1 MKRKALAE
9 YYAHCAESFDE
20 KYQEPDLEEDAYAA
34 AEHIGEALE
43 NHVVLELGC
52 GSGFWTQ
59 HIAETAKSV
68 LATDI
73 NEVMLD
79 LAQDHDYPEGK
90 VKFSMADWHD
100 LPLPEGEKF
109 TACFAGGMWSHI
121 RRDEYDSVF
130 KSIRK
135 ALGSGGLL
143 VLIDDNVV
151 EDFTRP
157 TARTDSDGNT
167 YQIRELPD
175 GTRVEVIKNFPTDSY
190 LKKKFATI
198 ARDIRVSRNEFFWM
212 LTCVLK

>member
-1 MKRKALAE
+1 MKREALAD
-9 YYAHCAESFDE
+9 YYAQCAEQFDE

-34 AEHIGEALE
+34 AEHIAEALAE
-43 NHVVLELGC
+43 RDVIELGC

-59 HIAETAKSV
+59 HIAESAKSV

-90 VKFSMADWHD
+90 VRFAIADWHNLQLSD
-100 LPLPEGEKF
+100 DTKF
-109 TACFAGGMWSHI
+109 NACFAAGMWSHV
-121 RRDEYDSVF
+121 RRDEYDSAF
-130 KSIRK
+130 KNIQKICS
-135 ALGSGGLL
+135 SGALL

-190 LKKKFATI
+190 LKKKFAAI

-212 LTCVLK
+212 LTCALK

>member
-1 MKRKALAE
+1 MKREALAN
-9 YYAHCAESFDE
+9 YYAQCAESFDE

-34 AEHIGEALE
+34 AEHISEALA
-43 NHVVLELGC
+43 NHDVLELAC
-52 GSGFWTQ
+52 GSGYWTQ
-59 HIAETAKSV
+59 HFADAAKSV

-73 NEVMLD
+73 NEIMLD

-90 VKFSMADWHD
+90 VEFAIADWHD
-100 LPLPEGEKF
+100 LTLPEGRKF
-109 TACFAGGMWSHI
+109 SACFAGGMWSHI
-121 RRDEYDSVF
+121 RRDEYNSVMAN
-130 KSIRK
+130 ICK

-175 GTRVEVIKNFPTDSY
+175 GSRVEVIKNFPTDSY

>member
-1 MKRKALAE
+1 MKREALAE
-9 YYAHCAESFDE
+9 YYAQCAESFDE

-34 AEHIGEALE
+34 AEHVAEALADRD
-43 NHVVLELGC
+43 VLELGC

-68 LATDI
+68 FATDI
-73 NEVMLD
+73 NEVMLE
-79 LAQDHDYPEGK
+79 LAQDHDYPEDK
-90 VKFSMADWHD
+90 VRFAIADWHD
-100 LPLPEGEKF
+100 LQLPAEQKF
-109 TACFAGGMWSHI
+109 NACFAAGMWSHV
-121 RRDEYDSVF
+121 RRDEYESVF
-130 KSIRK
+130 KNIRK
-135 ALGSGGLL
+135 AIGNGGLV
-143 VLIDDNVV
+143 VLIDDNIV
-151 EDFTRP
+151 EDFTAP

-190 LKKKFATI
+190 LKKKFASI

>member
-1 MKRKALAE
+1 MKREALAE

-90 VKFSMADWHD
+90 VKFAIADWHD
-100 LPLPEGEKF
+100 LPLPNGEKF

-130 KSIRK
+130 KSVRK
-135 ALGSGGLL
+135 VLGSGGLL

>member
-1 MKRKALAE
+1 MKREALAD
-9 YYAHCAESFDE
+9 YYAQCAESFDE

-34 AEHIGEALE
+34 AEHISEALA
-43 NHVVLELGC
+43 NHDVLELGC
-52 GSGFWTQ
+52 GSGYWTQ
-59 HIAETAKSV
+59 HIADAAKSI

-90 VKFSMADWHD
+90 VEFAIADWHD
-100 LPLPEGEKF
+100 LKLPEGRKF
-109 TACFAGGMWSHI
+109 TACFAGGMWSHV
-121 RRDEYDSVF
+121 RRDEYNSAM
-130 KSIRK
+130 SNIRQ

-157 TARTDSDGNT
+157 MARTDSDGNT

-190 LKKKFATI
+190 LKKKFAAI